1 MKPISKL
8 GLFVQ
13 EINGHLYLYRNND
26 NNTFKVVWH
35 TEHNTASSILGPD
48 KTLIASTEKRHG
60 IIHLVIE
67 NTKHINAT
75 ELLIKTDLIDYKI
88 KKDKNGDWIPYD
100 EEYTLKIRNNKV
112 NARWN

>member
-1 MKPISKL
+1 MR
-8 GLFVQ
+8 G
-13 EINGHLYLYRNND
+13 LYRYKKKYFD
-26 NNTFKVVWH
+26 
-35 TEHNTASSILGPD
+35 
-48 KTLIASTEKRHG
+48 
-60 IIHLVIE
+60 
-67 NTKHINAT
+67 NAT